1 MRSQWHHTDFLELY
15 NNSHTIIGTVVVLM
29 MLLQPLIGL
38 IQHLRYRETRKR
50 SAWNLLHQW
59 YGRVLILLAMI
70 NGGLGLQLANNTTG
84 GKIAYSVVAG
94 ISGTSFIGLI
104 VWSEMRRRK
113 ERNEGPSDIALG
125 QVNQGEVKATNA

>member
-1 MRSQWHHTDFLELY
+1 
-15 NNSHTIIGTVVVLM
+15 
-29 MLLQPLIGL
+29 
-38 IQHLRYRETRKR
+38 
-50 SAWNLLHQW
+50 
-59 YGRVLILLAMI
+59 MI

-84 GKIAYSVVAG
+84 GKIVYSVVAG

-113 ERNEGPSDIALG
+113 ERNESPSDIALG

>member
-1 MRSQWHHTDFLELY
+1 
-15 NNSHTIIGTVVVLM
+15 
-29 MLLQPLIGL
+29 
-38 IQHLRYRETRKR
+38 
-50 SAWNLLHQW
+50 
-59 YGRVLILLAMI
+59 MI

-113 ERNEGPSDIALG
+113 ERNESPSDIALG

>member
-1 MRSQWHHTDFLELY
+1 
-15 NNSHTIIGTVVVLM
+15 M
-29 MLLQPLIGL
+29 MLLQPFIGL
-38 IQHLRYRETRKR
+38 IQHLQYRANRKR
-50 SAWNLLHQW
+50 SAWNLLHRW

-104 VWSEMRRRK
+104 VWSEMRRGK
-113 ERNEGPSDIALG
+113 EKNENSSDIALG
-125 QVNQGEVKATNA
+125 QVNQGEIKASSA

>member
-1 MRSQWHHTDFLELY
+1 
-15 NNSHTIIGTVVVLM
+15 
-29 MLLQPLIGL
+29 
-38 IQHLRYRETRKR
+38 
-50 SAWNLLHQW
+50 
-59 YGRVLILLAMI
+59 MI